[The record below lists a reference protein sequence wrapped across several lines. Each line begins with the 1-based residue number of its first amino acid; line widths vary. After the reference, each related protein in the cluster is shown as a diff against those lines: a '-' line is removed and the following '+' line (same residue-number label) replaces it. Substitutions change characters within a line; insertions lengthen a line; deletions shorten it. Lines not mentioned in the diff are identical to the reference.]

1 MCFLVSGGKNVSQSK
16 GRVHGRVTLLQFYLS
31 KCIQLTEIYKFTKH
45 TTTNVAINRSEFK
58 RNGVKVNIEI
68 EIGNGKNQQSNQ
80 DFVL

>member
-1 MCFLVSGGKNVSQSK
+1 MSQSK

-45 TTTNVAINRSEFK
+45 TTTNVAINRSKFR

-68 EIGNGKNQQSNQ
+68 EIGNGKNQHPNQ
-80 DFVL
+80 VLTLA